1 MRILHISDD
10 GLPDW
15 RVEKAALTAKKNGH
29 EVFFGGRLNSNFQST
44 AFSEIYPIK
53 WNAAAMIGIPY
64 YYHSVK
70 KQIAKLVKLVRPDIV
85 HSHNIGSSKISHELG
100 LPFVFDDHEY
110 FGMLSLVNAEN
121 IKFHDRTYQYSGLG
135 LGRTFHSIKLGFISR
150 RSISNWTRW
159 EKELVSSVPTI
170 TVSEQIADDL
180 RKVRTGSTKDI
191 FVVPNFPLQIETT
204 EFSEPQPHEKLSCVY
219 AGGDSKFKQVT
230 NRDISGL
237 PNLFVS
243 RDIGNLTIIGWDPE
257 SSEKFKATGFLPREK
272 MFYEM
277 TQHSIGLIPWKE
289 HWSHPFLNPNKAY
302 EYAHAGLFVMVTL
315 DLKSVIQT
323 FDDNCLTFED
333 YDDLTSKLQY
343 FKTNMD
349 ELYDKRLKIFNY
361 ARRNLVW
368 ERHEKNITDA
378 YKSV

>member
-1 MRILHISDD
+1 MRILHLSDD

-29 EVFFGGRLNSNFQST
+29 EVFFGGRLNSNSRST
-44 AFSEIYPIK
+44 TFSETYPIK
-53 WNAAAMIGIPY
+53 WTAAALIGIPFY
-64 YYHSVK
+64 YDRVK
-70 KQIAKLVKLVRPDIV
+70 KQIEKLVKRVRPDIV
-85 HSHNIGSSKISHELG
+85 HSHNIGSAKVSHDLG
-100 LPFVFDDHEY
+100 LPVVFDDHEY
-110 FGMLSLVNAEN
+110 FRMLSLVNAEN
-121 IKFHDRTYQYSGLG
+121 IKSQNSMHTNSRLDRTIQSM
-135 LGRTFHSIKLGFISR
+135 KLSFISR
-150 RSISNWTRW
+150 QSISNWTKW
-159 EKELVSSVPTI
+159 ERDLVTSVPTI
-170 TVSEQIADDL
+170 TVSEQIAQEL
-180 RKVRTGSTKDI
+180 RTVCDARTKEI
-191 FVVPNFPLQIETT
+191 FVVPNYPLEAETIE
-204 EFSEPQPHEKLSCVY
+204 FREPRPHDKLSCVY
-219 AGGDSKFKQVT
+219 AGGDSKHKQVT

-237 PNLFVS
+237 TNIFLDN
-243 RDIGNLTIIGWDPE
+243 DIGNLTIIGWEAE
-257 SSEKFKATGFLPREK
+257 SSEKFKATGFLPRDK

-277 TQHSIGLIPWKE
+277 IENSIGLIPWKK

-315 DLKSVIQT
+315 DLTSVIQT
-323 FDDNCLTFED
+323 LDDNCLTFED

-368 ERHEKNITDA
+368 ERYENNIIDS